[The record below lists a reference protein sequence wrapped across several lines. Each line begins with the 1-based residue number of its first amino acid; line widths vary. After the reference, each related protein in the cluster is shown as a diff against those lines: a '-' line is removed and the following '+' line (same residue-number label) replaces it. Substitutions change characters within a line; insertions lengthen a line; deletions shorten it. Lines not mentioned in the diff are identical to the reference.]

1 MKEGKSLKARALDL
15 LARREYSRLELKRR
29 LAPHAESE
37 DEIDSLLAE
46 LSDRQW
52 QSDER
57 YAEAF
62 IHSKS
67 RSRGRLRL
75 QQELAAKGVDE
86 SLVRA
91 NLPDRDTGLAN
102 ARAVLHKKFAAPPQ
116 NFQEKQKQIRF
127 MLYRGFEMDIVQA
140 AFKEEWPQ

>member
-46 LSDRQW
+46 LSERQW

-91 NLPDRDTGLAN
+91 NLPDRDTELAN
-102 ARAVLHKKFAAPPQ
+102 ALAVLHKKFPAPPQ
-116 NFQEKQKQIRF
+116 DFQEKQKQIRF

>member
-46 LSDRQW
+46 LSERQW

-91 NLPDRDTGLAN
+91 NLPDRDTELAN
-102 ARAVLHKKFAAPPQ
+102 ALVVLHKKFAAPPQ
-116 NFQEKQKQIRF
+116 DFQEKQKQIRF

-140 AFKEEWPQ
+140 ALKEEWSQ

>member
-57 YAEAF
+57 YTEAF
-62 IHSKS
+62 IDSKS

-91 NLPDRDTGLAN
+91 NLPDRDTELAN
-102 ARAVLHKKFAAPPQ
+102 ALAVLHKKFAAPPQ

>member
-91 NLPDRDTGLAN
+91 NLPDRDTELAN
-102 ARAVLHKKFAAPPQ
+102 ALAVLHKKFAAPPQ
-116 NFQEKQKQIRF
+116 DFQEKQKQIRF

-140 AFKEEWPQ
+140 A

>member
-1 MKEGKSLKARALDL
+1 MKTQKSLRARALDI
-15 LARREYSRLELKRR
+15 LARNETGRAALKRK
-29 LAPHAESE
+29 LAPHAQSE
-37 DEIDSLLAE
+37 EELEAVLNEMAE
-46 LSDRQW
+46 RGW

-91 NLPDRDTGLAN
+91 NLPDRDTELAN
-102 ARAVLHKKFAAPPQ
+102 ALAVLHKKFAAPPQ
-116 NFQEKQKQIRF
+116 DFQEKQKQIRF

-140 AFKEEWPQ
+140 ALKEEWPQ

>member
-91 NLPDRDTGLAN
+91 NLPDRDTELAN
-102 ARAVLHKKFAAPPQ
+102 ALAVLHKKFAAPPQ

>member
-37 DEIDSLLAE
+37 DEIDSLLAA
-46 LSDRQW
+46 
-52 QSDER
+52 
-57 YAEAF
+57 Y

-91 NLPDRDTGLAN
+91 NLPDRDTELAN
-102 ARAVLHKKFAAPPQ
+102 ALAVLHKKFAAPPQ
-116 NFQEKQKQIRF
+116 DFQEKQKQIRF

-140 AFKEEWPQ
+140 ALKEEWPQ

>member
-37 DEIDSLLAE
+37 GQLARLLAF
-46 LSDRQW
+46 LSDRHW

-91 NLPDRDTGLAN
+91 NLPDRDTELAN
-102 ARAVLHKKFAAPPQ
+102 ALAVLHKKFAAPPQ

>member
-46 LSDRQW
+46 LSERQW

-57 YAEAF
+57 YTEAF

-91 NLPDRDTGLAN
+91 NLPDRDTELAN
-102 ARAVLHKKFAAPPQ
+102 ALAVLHKKFAAPPQ

>member
-46 LSDRQW
+46 LSERQW

-91 NLPDRDTGLAN
+91 NLPDRDTELAN
-102 ARAVLHKKFAAPPQ
+102 ALAVLHQKFAAPPQ
-116 NFQEKQKQIRF
+116 DFQEKQKQIRF

-140 AFKEEWPQ
+140 ALKEEWPQ

>member
-46 LSDRQW
+46 LSERQW

-91 NLPDRDTGLAN
+91 NLPDRDTELAN
-102 ARAVLHKKFAAPPQ
+102 ALAVLHKKFAAPPQ
-116 NFQEKQKQIRF
+116 DFQEKQKQIRF
-127 MLYRGFEMDIVQA
+127 MLYRGLEMDIVQA
-140 AFKEEWPQ
+140 ALKEEWPQ

>member
-46 LSDRQW
+46 LSERQW

-57 YAEAF
+57 YTEAF

-91 NLPDRDTGLAN
+91 NLPDRDTELAN
-102 ARAVLHKKFAAPPQ
+102 ALAVLHKKFAAPPQ
-116 NFQEKQKQIRF
+116 DFQEKQKQIRF

-140 AFKEEWPQ
+140 ALKEEWSQ